1 MKHQRKS
8 QVSSGGRE
16 PGFALLLAGVL
27 ASGLREWQR
36 NDTARR
42 IKLERCENTTDEA
55 KPLECD
61 STALVQSRNKIR
73 DYKWWRK

>member
-36 NDTARR
+36 NDIAR
-42 IKLERCENTTDEA
+42 KVELEVSQNKADDQCNSSLLAQCEQE
-55 KPLECD
+55 
-61 STALVQSRNKIR
+61 IR
-73 DYKWWRK
+73 DYK

>member
-27 ASGLREWQR
+27 ANGLREWQKK
-36 NDTARR
+36 DIARR
-42 IKLERCENTTDEA
+42 VEVERNRTA
-55 KPLECD
+55 QCD
-61 STALVQSRNKIR
+61 SSALDQCNTEIR
-73 DYKWWRK
+73 DYK

>member
-8 QVSSGGRE
+8 QVSSGGRG

-42 IKLERCENTTDEA
+42 VEFERSENDRA
-55 KPLECD
+55 DECD
-61 STALVQSRNKIR
+61 SSVVAQCDVRIR
-73 DYKWWRK
+73 DYK

>member
-27 ASGLREWQR
+27 ANGLREWQK
-36 NDTARR
+36 NDIARR
-42 IKLERCENTTDEA
+42 VELGGSNNKTDA
-55 KPLECD
+55 GCN
-61 STALVQSRNKIR
+61 SSGLVQCEDVIR
-73 DYKWWRK
+73 DYK

>member
-36 NDTARR
+36 NDTAR
-42 IKLERCENTTDEA
+42 KLERCENNKA
-55 KPLECD
+55 ECD
-61 STALVQSRNKIR
+61 SLAQCETQIR
-73 DYKWWRK
+73 DYK

>member
-27 ASGLREWQR
+27 ASGLREWQK
-36 NDTARR
+36 NDTAR
-42 IKLERCENTTDEA
+42 KLERCENKQTA
-55 KPLECD
+55 ECD
-61 STALVQSRNKIR
+61 SSALAQCEAQIR
-73 DYKWWRK
+73 DYK

>member
-36 NDTARR
+36 NDTAR
-42 IKLERCENTTDEA
+42 KLERCENQTTA
-55 KPLECD
+55 ECD
-61 STALVQSRNKIR
+61 SSALAQCEVQIR
-73 DYKWWRK
+73 DYK

>member
-27 ASGLREWQR
+27 ANGLREWQR
-36 NDTARR
+36 NDIARR
-42 IKLERCENTTDEA
+42 VELERSRNNRKTQ
-55 KPLECD
+55 CD
-61 STALVQSRNKIR
+61 SSAPAHCDNEIR
-73 DYKWWRK
+73 DYR